1 MFEIEIISIEIVSG
15 YKMFFFCFPMSGQR
29 LSDDKSLEPPPS
41 RRYMGITM
49 LTLTDHILA
58 ELRQRSHTVSVD
70 VKSGVLIWKV
80 IIGSPAYK

>member
-1 MFEIEIISIEIVSG
+1 MRS
-15 YKMFFFCFPMSGQR
+15 FFFPLAGQKLR
-29 LSDDKSLEPPPS
+29 DKKKFKPLPS

-49 LTLTDHILA
+49 LTLTDDILT
-58 ELRQRSHTVSVD
+58 ELRQRSHTVPVD